1 MRAESRD
8 TGSNLRKFSRTLIA
22 ALIFVL
28 LGGYLYFFQIRKP
41 GDEEK
46 QRVFPAFNERQIV
59 EIDLKYPSYTLV
71 IRKDEDKWFV
81 FEDTKRFKVDDKII
95 SNMVKNISQMKIEKV
110 VSEDAKDLAGFGLD
124 SPEAEVHA
132 KTREREY
139 RILIGI
145 ESPTGSGTYV
155 RVDDG
160 SRIILVNENSVEGFL
175 RKSANDLRDKR
186 IVSLGKVNA
195 LEIESGNT
203 SISITKK
210 GNNWEVDGDKN
221 TRVDESKLQGL
232 LEGIEGLRV
241 EKFVD
246 DNPNNLTT
254 YGLDKPRIQVTIF
267 ESDKKKTLL
276 FGKQENRKV
285 YAKLDDANSVYLVS
299 DEILSKI
306 PSSKDGVSNK

>member
-46 QRVFPAFNERQIV
+46 QRVFPAVNERQIV

-71 IRKDEDKWFV
+71 IRKDENKWFV

-95 SNMVKNISQMKIEKV
+95 SNMAKNISQMKIEKV
-110 VSEDAKDLAGFGLD
+110 VSEDAKDLAEFGLD
-124 SPEAEVHA
+124 SPEAEVNA

-160 SRIILVNENSVEGFL
+160 SRIILVHENSVEGFL
-175 RKSANDLRDKR
+175 RKSANDLRDER

-246 DNPNNLTT
+246 DNPNDLTT
-254 YGLDKPRIQVTIF
+254 YGLDNPRIQITIF

-306 PSSKDGVSNK
+306 PSSKDSLIKK